1 MQGVNNWLIGCL
13 RCYIQGSSYNVA
25 MLGSKDCSAIGVSG
39 TTIIN
44 STSFSADSRHN
55 GWTIN
60 QGGRLLKNAWTTLNS
75 SNASALSPYTMSGNA
90 GNKYKVDTTS
100 GSVYAVLDVYALNG
114 ESVNFKIVNATNT
127 LILSTSTN
135 TETIDGNALPYTIT
149 PALWDNYI
157 VSSDG
162 TNFYFLHT

>member
-1 MQGVNNWLIGCL
+1 MASNNWLYGCL
-13 RCYIQGSSYNVA
+13 RCYIQGSSDNVA
-25 MLGSKDCSAIGVSG
+25 MVGSYNCSAINTSGVV
-39 TTIIN
+39 IIN
-44 STSFSADSRHN
+44 STNFVADSRHKNWTVNQN
-55 GWTIN
+55 G
-60 QGGRLLKNAWTTLNS
+60 RVLKNAWTTLNS

>member
-1 MQGVNNWLIGCL
+1 MASNNWLYGCL
-13 RCYIQGSSYNVA
+13 RCYIQGSSDNVA
-25 MLGSKDCSAIGVSG
+25 MVGSYNCSTINTSGVV
-39 TTIIN
+39 IIN
-44 STSFSADSRHN
+44 STNFIADSRHKNWTVNQN
-55 GWTIN
+55 G
-60 QGGRLLKNAWTTLNS
+60 RVLKNAWTTLNS

-100 GSVYAVLDVYALNG
+100 GSVYAVLDVFALNG

>member
-1 MQGVNNWLIGCL
+1 MGINNWLLGCL
-13 RCYIQGSSYNVA
+13 RCYIQGSSYNNV
-25 MLGSKDCSAIGVSG
+25 MINSWDCYQIGVSG
-39 TTIIN
+39 NVIIN
-44 STSFSADSRHN
+44 SRNFTADPRHN

-60 QGGRLLKNAWTTLNS
+60 QGGRVLKNGWTTLNS
-75 SNASALSPYTMSGNA
+75 SNASALSPYTLSGNT

-100 GSVYAVLDVYALNG
+100 GSVYAVLDTYALNG
-114 ESVNFKIVNATNT
+114 ESVNFKITNATNT

-149 PALWDNYI
+149 TVLWANYI

-162 TNFYFLHT
+162 SNFYFMHT

>member
-1 MQGVNNWLIGCL
+1 MINSW
-13 RCYIQGSSYNVA
+13 
-25 MLGSKDCSAIGVSG
+25 DCTATGVSG
-39 TTIIN
+39 MVAIN
-44 STSFSADSRHN
+44 SRNFSGDSRHN

-60 QGGRLLKNAWTTLNS
+60 QGARLLKNAWTTLS
-75 SNASALSPYTMSGNA
+75 TSNASALSPYTLSGNA

-100 GSVYAVLDVYALNG
+100 GSVYAVLDTYALNG
-114 ESVNFKIVNATNT
+114 ESVIFKITNATNT

-149 PALWDNYI
+149 PTIYNTYE

-162 TNFYFLHT
+162 TNFYLIH

>member
-1 MQGVNNWLIGCL
+1 MASNNWLYGCL
-13 RCYIQGSSYNVA
+13 RCYIQGSSDNVA
-25 MLGSKDCSAIGVSG
+25 MVGSYNCSAISTSGVV
-39 TTIIN
+39 IIN
-44 STSFSADSRHN
+44 STNFVADSRHKNWTVNQN
-55 GWTIN
+55 G
-60 QGGRLLKNAWTTLNS
+60 RVLKNAWTTLNS

-114 ESVNFKIVNATNT
+114 ESVNFKIVNATNN
-127 LILSTSTN
+127 LVISTSTN